1 MKNSKSIDEIFAEF
15 NEQVRLGQ
23 DFSGRGSV
31 DSLDLLDFYKKEL
44 CKKIGEIH
52 KAHGSDENHSLTMIK
67 ASGLIE
73 LRAALRFRTERLTA
87 ERLAEMLASAMGDDN
102 LLKNMKRNILETV
115 LRSSTFLKVPMNESI
130 RGLMSNRNT
139 EITSLDFLI
148 STLDKIRLLD
158 ELLVDKGTRKAVS

>member
-1 MKNSKSIDEIFAEF
+1 MKNSKSVDEIFAEF
-15 NEQVRLGQ
+15 NERVRLGQ
-23 DFSGRGSV
+23 DFSGRGSI

-44 CKKIGEIH
+44 CKKISEIH
-52 KAHGSDENHSLTMIK
+52 KTHGSDEHHSLTMTK

-102 LLKNMKRNILETV
+102 LLKNMKQNILYTV
-115 LRSSTFLKVPMNESI
+115 LKSSTFLKVPMNDSI
-130 RGLMSNRNT
+130 RGLLSNRNT

-148 STLDKIRLLD
+148 SILDKIRLLD
-158 ELLVDKGTRKAVS
+158 GLLVDKIDRKAVS